1 MPRIFDNID
10 EHLNSALRESLA
22 TSHRLDACVGYFN
35 LRGWSQLADSVET
48 MQPQG
53 GEPKVRLLIGM
64 AERPDSDL
72 RKALRARPA
81 LPVDTQTAARL
92 QKSAL
97 ADLSRQLTYGVPS
110 PADEAALRSLKRQLA
125 SGEVAVRL
133 HLRHRLHAKLYLCSR
148 ESSDNPKTG
157 YVGSSNLTFAGLAN
171 QGELNVD
178 VLDHDAAAKLQRW
191 FDDRWEDQFSVDVT
205 DDLVDIV
212 EESWASEKPLS
223 PYLVYLKMAYH
234 LSRDAREGLVEYGL
248 PKDLRSKLL
257 DFQAAAVQVAARI
270 LDRRGGVM
278 IGDVVGLGKTIVG
291 TAIARLWQEERGT
304 ETLIV
309 CPKNLV
315 DMWEGYVYNY
325 RLHAKV
331 LSLSMAVKELED
343 MRRYR
348 VVIVDESHNLRRRGR
363 QDYAA
368 LKDYI
373 GRNESKVV
381 LLTATPYNVDFSDAA
396 NQLALFVDED
406 ASLGIQPDHA
416 RRQMDAAEF
425 LRRCDGKTQT
435 LKAFRLSEERSDWQR
450 LMSLFLVRR
459 TRRFITENYAL
470 TDETGRAYLNFTEGG
485 RFYFPERTAKP
496 IPHLLDQ
503 ADPAAAMISEEALDE
518 IAKLRLPRYSAAHY
532 LDEKAAPSA
541 EEEQIVEDL
550 KRALQGNLKGVTLTM
565 LYKRLSSSGASFIL
579 SLERHLLRNWI
590 WLTALRAGKK
600 LPIGSMSNAQLED
613 EDWAVEDSGMAEAA
627 DSGSLAGEDRGAGVR
642 GGRAERAVR
651 AVRAPEFW
659 ERFARRAYDDLRAS
673 GSRQMRWIDC
683 RLFGYELERDLG
695 EDIRSLQGLLE
706 CFGAWKQE
714 EDSKL
719 DALERLL
726 AEEHPDEKVLVF
738 TEYRDTA
745 EYVAGALAERGIKS
759 VDWVSGATENP
770 TALAKRF
777 SPAANTELGTLRDGE
792 TELRVLVATDV
803 LSEGQNLQDAHVVVN
818 FDLPWAIVKIIQRA
832 GRVDRIGQKSPEVLV
847 YSFLPA
853 DDVEEVIRLR
863 GRIRRRLEENAAVFG
878 SDESFFG
885 ELGELKVIQGLYD
898 ERSHPDEAD
907 DPAEDT
913 DDVSLAYEIWRKAT
927 EGNPQLK
934 AQVENLPD
942 VVYATRSS
950 EGAHPDGVVT
960 YAQSRLGLD
969 ALAFTPSG
977 GKGGEPELISPAEAL
992 ARARCGPEAEALRPL
1007 EDHHAL
1013 VSSAVTGPLRTP
1025 ASYPEGA
1032 LSGIRKRCWDRLHGN
1047 FDRFAGT
1054 LIETDLKAALDDL
1067 YRKPLRERASQTLAR
1082 ALKER
1087 TLDELAEVLIELH
1100 RGVRLCVAEQDLE
1113 EDDIRIVCSMGLRS
1127 N

>member
-10 EHLNSALRESLA
+10 EHLGESLA
-22 TSHRLDACVGYFN
+22 HSLADAHRLDACVGYFN
-35 LRGWSQLADSVET
+35 LRGWSQLADSVDAV
-48 MQPQG
+48 QPQDND
-53 GEPKVRLLIGM
+53 PKVRLLIGM
-64 AERPDSDL
+64 AERPDRDL

-81 LPVDTQTAARL
+81 LPMDNQTAARL
-92 QKSAL
+92 KESAL
-97 ADLSRQLTYGVPS
+97 ADLRRQLTYGVPS
-110 PADEAALRSLKRQLA
+110 PDDEAALRTLKRQLA
-125 SGEVAVRL
+125 SGEAAVRL

-157 YVGSSNLTFAGLAN
+157 YVGSSNLTLAGLAN

-205 DDLVDIV
+205 GDLIDIV
-212 EESWASEKPLS
+212 ETSWASEKPLS

-325 RLHAKV
+325 RLHARV
-331 LSLSMAVKELED
+331 LSLSMAVKKLED

-373 GRNESKVV
+373 SRNESKVV

-425 LRRCDGKTQT
+425 LRRCGGKTQT

-503 ADPAAAMISEEALDE
+503 ADPAAAMISEETLDE

-532 LDEKAAPSA
+532 LDEGGKAHPSA
-541 EEEQIVEDL
+541 AEEQIIEDL

-565 LYKRLSSSGASFIL
+565 LYKRLSSSGAAFIL
-579 SLERHLLRNWI
+579 SLERHLLRNWV

-613 EDWAVEDSGMAEAA
+613 EDWEVEDSGVA
-627 DSGSLAGEDRGAGVR
+627 DSGRLAGEDGEAGVR
-642 GGRAERAVR
+642 GGRAVR

-659 ERFARRAYDDLRAS
+659 KQAARRAYDNLRAS

-683 RLFGYELERDLG
+683 HLFGYELERDLS
-695 EDIRSLQGLLE
+695 EDIRSLQRLLE
-706 CFGAWKQE
+706 HFGGWRQE
-714 EDSKL
+714 DDSKL

-770 TALAKRF
+770 TATAKRF
-777 SPAANTELGTLRDGE
+777 SPKANTELGTLRDGE
-792 TELRVLVATDV
+792 TELRVLVSTDV

-832 GRVDRIGQKSPEVLV
+832 GRVDRIGQQSPEVLV

-863 GRIRRRLEENAAVFG
+863 RRIRRRLEENAAVFG

-885 ELGELKVIQGLYD
+885 ELGELQVIQGLYD

-950 EGAHPDGVVT
+950 EGAYPDGVVT

-969 ALAFTPSG
+969 ALAFTPAG
-977 GKGGEPELISPAEAL
+977 GQGGAGGVPELISPAEAL
-992 ARARCGPEAEALRPL
+992 ARARCEPKAEALRPL

-1047 FDRFAGT
+1047 FDRFTGT
-1054 LIETDLKAALDDL
+1054 LIEADLKAALDDL

-1082 ALKER
+1082 ALRER

-1100 RGVRLCVAEQDLE
+1100 RGGRLCVAEQDLE

-1127 N
+1127 S